1 MENLKGILFMLLSMA
16 GFAVED
22 ALIKVLST
30 TLPISQIL
38 VVLGMA
44 GALLFAVLAFFW
56 GEKLYSEDIKTKPFM
71 IRLGADMLAP
81 LFFLPALALLP
92 LATLTSILQAAPIMV
107 TLGAA
112 LFLGQSVGWRRWSAI
127 FAGFIGM
134 LIIVR
139 PGMEGFD
146 AAALL
151 ALLGVTFLSIRD
163 LATRVIRTEL
173 STLTVTAYSF
183 AVMAIAGCILIPF
196 FDPFLWPTPRE
207 WALFALSTCIGGIAY
222 AAIVKATRAGD
233 VAVIAPFRYS
243 RLVFALFIAV
253 FFLGERPDWQ
263 TLLGASIIIA
273 SGLYTFW
280 REQVAAHR

>member
-44 GALLFAVLAFFW
+44 GALLFAVLALFW

-151 ALLGVTFLSIRD
+151 ALLGVTFL
-163 LATRVIRTEL
+163 A
-173 STLTVTAYSF
+173 
-183 AVMAIAGCILIPF
+183 MAITAK
-196 FDPFLWPTPRE
+196 E
-207 WALFALSTCIGGIAY
+207 
-222 AAIVKATRAGD
+222 
-233 VAVIAPFRYS
+233 
-243 RLVFALFIAV
+243 
-253 FFLGERPDWQ
+253 
-263 TLLGASIIIA
+263 
-273 SGLYTFW
+273 
-280 REQVAAHR
+280 

>member
-44 GALLFAVLAFFW
+44 GALLFAVLALFW

-233 VAVIAPFRYS
+233 VAVIAPFR
-243 RLVFALFIAV
+243 
-253 FFLGERPDWQ
+253 
-263 TLLGASIIIA
+263 
-273 SGLYTFW
+273 
-280 REQVAAHR
+280 